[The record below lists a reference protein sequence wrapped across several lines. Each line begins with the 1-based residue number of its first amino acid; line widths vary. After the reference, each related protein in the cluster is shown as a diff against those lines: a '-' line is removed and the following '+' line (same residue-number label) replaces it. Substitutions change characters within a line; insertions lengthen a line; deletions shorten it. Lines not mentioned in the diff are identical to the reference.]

1 MNSYY
6 VSLLHW
12 DTPLY
17 LQLEAIEWLAEHVRG
32 EQLCELFNI
41 TGKME
46 WSNVVRIVQ
55 RIGYPDNEAALP
67 KLVELFQDMNWPGAI
82 EALRYLQTLDKS
94 IVLPYIEAGAEEA
107 RRTNDDSWLWFLYSA
122 CTDLHICRDHFVDG
136 TLFDLMQHYYDHD

>member
-1 MNSYY
+1 MNNYY
-6 VSLLHW
+6 VPLLHW

-32 EQLCELFNI
+32 AQLCELFNI

-46 WSNVVRIVQ
+46 WPNVVRIVQ
-55 RIGYPDNEAALP
+55 CIGYPDNEAALP

-107 RRTNDDSWLWFLYSA
+107 RRTNDDSWLSFLYSA
-122 CTDLHICRDHFVDG
+122 CADLRIRRDHFVDG